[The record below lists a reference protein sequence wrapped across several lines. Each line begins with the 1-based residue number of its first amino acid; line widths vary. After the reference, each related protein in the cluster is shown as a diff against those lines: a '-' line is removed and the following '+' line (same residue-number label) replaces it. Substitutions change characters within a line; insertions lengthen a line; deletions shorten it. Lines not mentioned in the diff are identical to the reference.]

1 MKHHVSIQFFAT
13 LTKFTPPNHQ
23 NYPVDDGATV
33 MDILTELNVPV
44 DDIRLVF
51 VNGVKGEFSSILRE
65 GDRIGVFPPV
75 GGG

>member
-1 MKHHVSIQFFAT
+1 MKHHISIQFFAT
-13 LTKFTPPNHQ
+13 LSPFTPANHQ

-33 MDILTELNVPV
+33 MDVLKELNVPV
-44 DDIRLVF
+44 KDIRLVF
-51 VNGVKGEFSSILRE
+51 VNGVKGEFSSILQN